1 MASLKWRLFSVLDP
15 FVRKVISYYI
25 HDLAL
30 QREWKAA
37 AESASLIDREMAGAP
52 ALPSRNELLDAAL
65 SRVSVEGMYLEFG
78 VYKGETI
85 NFLAGKIGGRA
96 IHGFDSF
103 EGLPESWR
111 DKFAPGKFDLGG
123 RLPPVQSNVT
133 LHAGWFNETLPKF
146 AEEHKGP
153 IAFLHLDCV
162 LYSSTKCVFD
172 IIGDRLQ
179 TGSVI
184 VFDEFFNYPDWQL
197 GEYKALQE
205 LCALHSLTFEYIGYN
220 PIGEQAAVVIRRSG
234 QGRA

>member
-1 MASLKWRLFSVLDP
+1 MASLKWRLFSLFDP

-25 HDLAL
+25 RDLAL

-37 AESASLIDREMAGAP
+37 ADSAALIDREMAGAP

-65 SRVSVEGMYLEFG
+65 SHVSVEGMYLEFG
-78 VYKGETI
+78 VYRGETI
-85 NFLAGKIGGRA
+85 NFLADKIGGRA

-111 DKFAPGKFDLGG
+111 GKFAPGKFDLGG
-123 RLPPVQSNVT
+123 RLPPVRSNVT

-146 AEEHKGP
+146 AKEHEGP

-172 IIGDRLQ
+172 VIGDRLQ

-184 VFDEFFNYPDWQL
+184 VFDEFYNYPDWQR
-197 GEYKALQE
+197 GEYKAFQE
-205 LCALHSLTFEYIGYN
+205 LCAQHALTFEYIGYN
-220 PIGEQAAVVIRRSG
+220 PLGEQAAVVVRRAG